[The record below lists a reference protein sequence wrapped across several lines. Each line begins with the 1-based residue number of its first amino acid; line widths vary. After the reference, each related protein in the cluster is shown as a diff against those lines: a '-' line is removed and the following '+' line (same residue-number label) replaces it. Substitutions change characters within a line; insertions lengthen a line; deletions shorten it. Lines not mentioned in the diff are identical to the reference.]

1 MGLGRFLGPREN
13 RELTYTSLWLSDQLG
28 PSSSLAGVTVS
39 QRTAMALSAVYASV
53 RIIADPISTF
63 PVGTFIRVNGERR
76 PFFPRPLWVDQP
88 DPDPSVHRSDH
99 YQALLVSLLLSG
111 NGYVRI
117 FRDDRGNV
125 MSLRVLDPTRVEPR
139 LNGAG
144 LVEFV
149 VTPAEG
155 GTVVLPARD
164 VLHLTDLRKPG
175 AIKGSS
181 RIDDLKETFGI
192 GRALDDYVAS
202 YFGQGTVGGRVVIE
216 MAGDVNPEQAE
227 QIKDAYES
235 KTKGRRN
242 WHRPN
247 VVGGGGKIHRL
258 SDNAEQAQLT
268 AAREFFILE
277 TARAFRIPPSRLAVN
292 TPGTR
297 AYASVEQD
305 AIDFVGVTLKF
316 YVDKIEEAYSRL
328 LSPTQAFLRLN
339 MDSLLRGDIGSR
351 FTAYGQGIAGGFLTV
366 ADIRRLEDLSPIPGA
381 EVLRVP
387 LENIDVSAAGLVAQQ
402 RQVEMYQRLIQSGVE
417 PDAAAAAVGLP
428 PMRHSGLPSV
438 QVQAPHDPS
447 GDSPDDSNDPSDSSP
462 QE

>member
-1 MGLGRFLGPREN
+1 MGLGRFLGSRES

-28 PSSSLAGVTVS
+28 PSSALSGVTVS
-39 QRTAMALSAVYASV
+39 QRTAMALSAVYAAV
-53 RIIADPISTF
+53 RIIADPVSTF
-63 PVGTFIRVNGERR
+63 PVGTFIRINGERR
-76 PFFPRPLWVDQP
+76 PFFPRPPWVDQP
-88 DPDPSVHRSDH
+88 DPDPAVHRSDH

-111 NGYVRI
+111 NAYVRV
-117 FRDDRGNV
+117 FRDERGNV
-125 MSLRVLDPTRVEPR
+125 LSLRVLDPTRVEPR

-155 GTVVLPARD
+155 GTAVLPASQ

-181 RIDDLKETFGI
+181 RIEDLKETFGI

-216 MAGDVNPEQAE
+216 VAGEVNEEQAE
-227 QIKDAYES
+227 QIKDVYEA

-247 VVGGGGKIHRL
+247 VIGGGGKVTRL

-328 LSPTQAFLRLN
+328 LAPTQAFIRLN
-339 MDSLLRGDIGSR
+339 MDSLLRGDITSR
-351 FTAYGQGIAGGFLTV
+351 FTAYGQGIAAGFLTV
-366 ADIRRLEDLSPIPGA
+366 ADIRRIEDLSPIPGA

-387 LENIDVSAAGLVAQQ
+387 LENIDIAAAGLVAQQ

-428 PMRHSGLPSV
+428 PMRHTGLPSV
-438 QVQAPHDPS
+438 QVQPPS
-447 GDSPDDSNDPSDSSP
+447 DTSNDDTT